1 MASDERAV
9 TSNYVASTKERALKT
24 IIRCF
29 RSPLFAA
36 VLVIAADSFA
46 GVVVAATDGGSADL
60 VLTGARIYTAVP
72 EHPYAEALGVRDGKL
87 VFVGSEAEA
96 AQWIGPKTKTENLHG
111 GFVLPGLIDSHIHAT
126 GIVDLD
132 VCDLKSEPKNLAAL
146 TEFVRGCIERYKT
159 PAGEWLSVRQW
170 NFSNGNQPD
179 AAHPTLRAALDLASK
194 EVPIQMLGNDG
205 HHGAFNS
212 VALARAKSKKS
223 TQVGLSRATLSKEFA
238 KYSKLIGVDAHG
250 EPNGN
255 VNEEARAL
263 MGAPNMLQ
271 VDLPVV
277 TRVPQ
282 KVMERLNGAGITA
295 ILDPLATPEVMAVY
309 DELEQRGQLTIRA
322 RVAQFYDPENFR
334 DDRGRVDYQKMV
346 KLARSV
352 RAKYA
357 DDPLIRAD
365 FVKLFAD
372 GVAEGNP
379 YAVPP
384 TLPEVAALT
393 PYLQPIF
400 AKDSQGRLT
409 VSGYVDTDS
418 AICKEVRSHGA
429 GYQVSARVATF
440 IKANGFYPAQCII
453 SSGQLQHKR
462 AVEMEFVK
470 QFHLAGFNIHIH
482 AIGDA
487 GVRTAIDAIEAARAV
502 DGVSTQH
509 DALAHVQ
516 IVNPSD
522 VPRMGRDHLYLAC
535 TFSWAN
541 FDPEYDMLVV
551 PFFDRVHGNDYAA
564 LHPANG
570 YYESAVY
577 PFKAMK
583 DAGAILV
590 GGSDAPVNTHDPQP
604 FANMAVA
611 IARQLPN
618 LPPITPI
625 QRISIEDAINAYT
638 INGARYLYLDAE
650 AGSLEPGKSADF
662 ILLDRDILKL
672 AEAGKA
678 LDIGQTRVLKTWFK
692 GAAVYVREP

>member
-1 MASDERAV
+1 MR
-9 TSNYVASTKERALKT
+9 L
-24 IIRCF
+24 
-29 RSPLFAA
+29 LFSR
-36 VLVIAADSFA
+36 VLLIAAASFA
-46 GVVVAATDGGSADL
+46 GVAAAAADSVPADL
-60 VLTGARIYTAVP
+60 VVTGARIYTAATA
-72 EHPYAEALGVRDGKL
+72 HPDAEALAIRDGKI
-87 VFVGSEAEA
+87 VFVGSNADA

-111 GFVLPGLIDSHIHAT
+111 DLVLPGLIDSHIHAT

-132 VCDLKSEPKNLAAL
+132 VCDLKSEPKTLAAL
-146 TEFVRGCIERYKT
+146 TEFVHACIAHFN
-159 PAGEWLSVRQW
+159 PAAGEWLNVRQW
-170 NFSNGNQPD
+170 NISAGNQPD
-179 AAHPTLRAALDLASK
+179 PAHPTLRMALDLASK
-194 EVPIQMLGNDG
+194 EVPIQLLGNDG

-212 VALARAKSKKS
+212 AALAHAKIPKGPPIGI
-223 TQVGLSRATLSKEFA
+223 TRATLAKEFA

-263 MGAPNMLQ
+263 MGAPNMLV
-271 VDLPVV
+271 VDLPAV
-277 TRVPQ
+277 TKVPE
-282 KVMERLNGAGITA
+282 KVTERLNSVGITG
-295 ILDPLATPEVMAVY
+295 ILDPLVTPEIMAVY
-309 DELEQRGQLTIRA
+309 DKLAKRGQLTIRA
-322 RVAQFYDPENFR
+322 RLAQYYDPENFR

-346 KLARSV
+346 ELARAV

-357 DDPLIRAD
+357 NDQLIRAD

-384 TLPEVAALT
+384 TLPEVAALK

-400 AKDSQGRLT
+400 AKDSQGRLAVT
-409 VSGYVDTDS
+409 GYVDTHS
-418 AICKEVRSHGA
+418 AVCKKVRAHRAEYEEGT
-429 GYQVSARVATF
+429 RATAF
-440 IKANGFYPAQCII
+440 IEANGFHPAQCAI

-470 QFHLAGFNIHIH
+470 QFHLAGFNVHIH

-487 GVRTAIDAIEAARAV
+487 GVRTAIDAIEAARAA
-502 DGVSTQH
+502 DGISTQH
-509 DALAHVQ
+509 DALAHLQ
-516 IVNPSD
+516 IVNPRD

-564 LHPANG
+564 LHPASG

-590 GGSDAPVNTHDPQP
+590 GGSDAPVNTRDPQP

-611 IARQLPN
+611 VARQLPN
-618 LPPITPI
+618 LPPITPA

-678 LDIGQTRVLKTWFK
+678 LDIAQTRVLKTWFK
-692 GAAVYVREP
+692 GAAVYTRSP